1 MKMDAV
7 GVVNSSSTSAAG
19 DDVITTPFVVISQWT
34 TQQSGNHSTSS
45 ELNDPADPEE
55 ASAHFEFALYH
66 VTIPILFGLIS
77 CCGVTGNALVIYV
90 IVSRRRMRTVINIL
104 LLNLALADLCFA
116 LVIPPSTAYVLATDQ
131 WLLGDVTCRMMHY
144 LVNVTAYVTV
154 YTLVLISINRY
165 MTIVHS
171 LSTVRFRT
179 RPVTVGLIVGVWVLM
194 GMLNVPVL
202 TIYGSKRL
210 DSGTYDCDLHDFE
223 SGRRLFSTFF
233 VFAYLYPL
241 LVIAVFSARI
251 LLSISSHPAAAPE
264 MRRRCLRSHRRKRQI
279 SRMLIVVVVVFAL
292 LWLPVHVHLLVAFWG
307 SLPTNELYQA
317 VTILWYCL
325 AYVNSCVNPLIYNRT
340 SKDFRSAFRETLPR
354 CLCSALPGN
363 SDHRRPTATP
373 QLTRTQLNVAAT
385 LPVYPRCNTLRKP
398 VEKFHF

>member
-1 MKMDAV
+1 MELDLV
-7 GVVNSSSTSAAG
+7 GMVNSSWAG
-19 DDVITTPFVVISQWT
+19 DDDDGTTSTVAQWT
-34 TQQSGNHSTSS
+34 QSSANLSTSS
-45 ELNDPADPEE
+45 EVNDPEPEE
-55 ASAHFEFALYH
+55 ISTYFSFVLYH

-131 WLLGDVTCRMMHY
+131 WLLGDAICRLMHY

-171 LSTVRFRT
+171 TSTARFRT
-179 RPVTVGLIVGVWVLM
+179 RPVTVGLIVGVWVMTGL
-194 GMLNVPVL
+194 LNVPVL

-210 DSGTYDCDLHDFE
+210 DNGAYDCDLHDLD
-223 SGRRLFSTFF
+223 SGRPLFSTFF

-241 LVIAVFSARI
+241 IVIAVFSTRI
-251 LLSISSHPAAAPE
+251 LLSISSHPVAAPE

-325 AYVNSCVNPLIYNRT
+325 AYGNSCVNPLIYNRT
-340 SKDFRSAFRETLPR
+340 SKDFRLAFRETLPR
-354 CLCSALPGN
+354 CLCALSSN
-363 SDHRRPTATP
+363 QRQPTDTP
-373 QLTRTQLNVAAT
+373 RAQLTRTQLNVAAT
-385 LPVYPRCNTLRKP
+385 LPVYPRFNTLRKP

>member
-1 MKMDAV
+1 ME
-7 GVVNSSSTSAAG
+7 NSSWAVDDDDGTTSTVA
-19 DDVITTPFVVISQWT
+19 QWT
-34 TQQSGNHSTSS
+34 QSSANLSTSS
-45 ELNDPADPEE
+45 EVNDPEPEE
-55 ASAHFEFALYH
+55 VSTYFSFVLYQ

-131 WLLGDVTCRMMHY
+131 WLLGDAICRLMHY

-171 LSTVRFRT
+171 TSTARFRT
-179 RPVTVGLIVGVWVLM
+179 RPVTVGLIVGVWAMM
-194 GMLNVPVL
+194 GLLNAPVL

-210 DSGTYDCDLHDFE
+210 DNGAYDCDLHDLD
-223 SGRRLFSTFF
+223 SGRPLFSTFF

-241 LVIAVFSARI
+241 IVIAVFSTRI
-251 LLSISSHPAAAPE
+251 LLSISSHPVAAPE

-325 AYVNSCVNPLIYNRT
+325 AYGNSCVNPLIYNRT
-340 SKDFRSAFRETLPR
+340 SKDFRLAFRETLPR
-354 CLCSALPGN
+354 CLCALT
-363 SDHRRPTATP
+363 SDQRRPTDTP
-373 QLTRTQLNVAAT
+373 RAQLTRTQLNVAAT
-385 LPVYPRCNTLRKP
+385 LPVYPRFNTLRKP

>member
-1 MKMDAV
+1 MA
-7 GVVNSSSTSAAG
+7 NSSSIGNDRIACTVA
-19 DDVITTPFVVISQWT
+19 QWT
-34 TQQSGNHSTSS
+34 QLSANFSTSS
-45 ELNDPADPEE
+45 EVIKDPDPEE
-55 ASAHFEFALYH
+55 VTTYFSYALYH
-66 VTIPILFGLIS
+66 VTIPILFGLVS
-77 CCGVTGNALVIYV
+77 CCGVTGNMLVIYV

-131 WLLGDVTCRMMHY
+131 WLLGDAACRLMHY

-154 YTLVLISINRY
+154 YTLVLISVNRY

-171 LSTVRFRT
+171 TSTVRFRT
-179 RPVTVGLIVGVWVLM
+179 RPVTVGLIVGVWVMM
-194 GMLNVPVL
+194 GLLNAPVL

-210 DSGTYDCDLHDFE
+210 DSGAYDCDLHDFD
-223 SGRRLFSTFF
+223 SGRLLFSTFF

-241 LVIAVFSARI
+241 VVIAIFSTRI
-251 LLSISSHPAAAPE
+251 LVSISSHPLAAPE
-264 MRRRCLRSHRRKRQI
+264 MRHRCLRSHRRKRQI

-340 SKDFRSAFRETLPR
+340 SKDFRLAFRETLPR
-354 CLCSALPGN
+354 CLCAFMS
-363 SDHRRPTATP
+363 SQRRPTDVTRA
-373 QLTRTQLNVAAT
+373 QLTRAQRNAAAAT
-385 LPVYPRCNTLRKP
+385 LPVYPRFNTLRKP